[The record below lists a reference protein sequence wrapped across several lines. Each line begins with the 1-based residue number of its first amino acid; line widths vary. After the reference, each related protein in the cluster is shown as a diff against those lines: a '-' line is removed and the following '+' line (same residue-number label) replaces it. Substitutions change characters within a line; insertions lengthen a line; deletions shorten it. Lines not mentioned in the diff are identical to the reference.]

1 MTIAKTLA
9 SATGNTAA
17 YAKHGVIAT
26 GIGGA
31 GFVAE
36 YLAETKAAYLAK
48 DAELAA
54 RRDEMRAI
62 AAQRTTAL
70 TMPAVKRQRKLAA

>member
-1 MTIAKTLA
+1 MSIAKTLA
-9 SATGNTAA
+9 SATGTTAA

-36 YLAETKAAYLAK
+36 YIAETKAAYIAK
-48 DAELAA
+48 DTELAA
-54 RRDEMRAI
+54 RREEMRAV
-62 AAQRTTAL
+62 AAQRTAAL
-70 TMPAVKRQRKLAA
+70 VMPQVKRQRKLAA